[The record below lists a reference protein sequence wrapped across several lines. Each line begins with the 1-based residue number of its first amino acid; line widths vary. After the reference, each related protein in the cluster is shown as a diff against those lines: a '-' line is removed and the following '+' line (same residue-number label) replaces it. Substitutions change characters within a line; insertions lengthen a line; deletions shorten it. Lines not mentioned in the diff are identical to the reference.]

1 MRSCDDFCD
10 LLDFQSSALWLFT
23 VKNGFG
29 QKSHFLRGI
38 YHDENIDK
46 IELGVGSE
54 GFWGFEFVFCGF
66 FGGFMK
72 KIVWKY
78 VVKGRV

>member
-46 IELGVGSE
+46 KCSGLV
-54 GFWGFEFVFCGF
+54 WHWFEF
-66 FGGFMK
+66 
-72 KIVWKY
+72 
-78 VVKGRV
+78 

>member
-29 QKSHFLRGI
+29 QKSHILIGI
-38 YHDENIDK
+38 YHDEK
-46 IELGVGSE
+46 IKAQVRYGCGSSFKIGSGLGSKRFL
-54 GFWGFEFVFCGF
+54 GFGFRFSGD
-66 FGGFMK
+66 FG
-72 KIVWKY
+72 VL
-78 VVKGRV
+78 

>member
-1 MRSCDDFCD
+1 MMKI
-10 LLDFQSSALWLFT
+10 LI
-23 VKNGFG
+23 KNVQVWFG
-29 QKSHFLRGI
+29 IGLSFR
-38 YHDENIDK
+38 

>member
-46 IELGVGSE
+46 NVQV
-54 GFWGFEFVFCGF
+54 W
-66 FGGFMK
+66 FGIGLSFRIK
-72 KIVWKY
+72 
-78 VVKGRV
+78 